1 MRILIISC
9 FLFLPSMGYAQ
20 LSMDDFLQSALQ
32 SSAVKVFDTQDD
44 FLDENPYKLSL
55 IRGLEFRTESNQLD
69 NDRQD
74 YTVRLNP
81 ANPWEVKRNNEYF
94 KNYQQMLQL
103 DRQRELKEVMKIHYE
118 TIINWAYLDELKKL
132 KKEEQEI
139 IKTSIDILAA
149 QKFSSYFDA
158 NDYADLKIEQIEKMV
173 ELEELTFG
181 EDAQRSEVEALYP
194 LARNQEITWTL
205 SELIPI
211 EKIQYLVSS
220 QPSFSGVVELA
231 YRQKKIDLALSEW
244 KLEKSNI
251 NIGYIKA
258 QYQGYRIEQERKPW
272 SIGVGIAIPI
282 TNPNKD
288 KMTKAKLEIIEA
300 ESDLLIAKTE
310 QEVGAE
316 LVKKYLQNLSIR
328 YNNLQ
333 NRLDSL
339 DIPALASSLQKIE
352 DSNPI
357 TMIKLRGSMIKSK
370 SMAARIKKEIY
381 LAYID
386 YLWYSELL
394 QQQPFTNYLSAGLY

>member
-1 MRILIISC
+1 MRLLILSC
-9 FLFLPSMGYAQ
+9 FLIFPSMGYAQ
-20 LSMDDFLQSALQ
+20 LSMDYFLQSALQ
-32 SSAVKVFDTQDD
+32 SSAVKVFDTQDN
-44 FLDENPYKLSL
+44 FLDTNPYKLSL

-94 KNYQQMLQL
+94 KNYQQVLQL
-103 DRQRELKEVMKIHYE
+103 DRQRELKEVIKRHYE
-118 TIINWAYLDELKKL
+118 LIINWAYLDELKKL

-173 ELEELTFG
+173 ELEELSFG
-181 EDAQRSEVEALYP
+181 EDAQRTEVEALYP

-205 SELIPI
+205 NELIPI
-211 EKIQYLVSS
+211 EKIQNLVRS
-220 QPSFSGVVELA
+220 QPGFSGVGELA
-231 YRQKKIDLALSEW
+231 YRQKKVDLALSEW

-288 KMTKAKLEIIEA
+288 NMTKRKLEIIEA
-300 ESDLLIAKTE
+300 ESDLLIAKSE
-310 QEVGAE
+310 QQVGLE
-316 LVKKYLQNLSIR
+316 MVRKNLENLSQR

-352 DSNPI
+352 ESNPL

-370 SMAARIKKEIY
+370 NMAARIKKEIY
-381 LAYID
+381 LTYID

-394 QQQPFTNYLSAGLY
+394 QQQPFTNYLSKGLY

>member
-1 MRILIISC
+1 M
-9 FLFLPSMGYAQ
+9 
-20 LSMDDFLQSALQ
+20 
-32 SSAVKVFDTQDD
+32 
-44 FLDENPYKLSL
+44 
-55 IRGLEFRTESNQLD
+55 
-69 NDRQD
+69 
-74 YTVRLNP
+74 
-81 ANPWEVKRNNEYF
+81 
-94 KNYQQMLQL
+94 
-103 DRQRELKEVMKIHYE
+103 
-118 TIINWAYLDELKKL
+118 
-132 KKEEQEI
+132 
-139 IKTSIDILAA
+139 
-149 QKFSSYFDA
+149 
-158 NDYADLKIEQIEKMV
+158 